1 MRVTVGD
8 SNLSCVV
15 LAVLKRQLVRFL
27 CLLFYHLVF
36 MYLFIYY
43 SIIYRVIY
51 LFIYAMLS
59 SSFFFS
65 FLNDLFAI
73 KKNP

>member
-15 LAVLKRQLVRFL
+15 LAFLKRQLIRFL
-27 CLLFYHLVF
+27 CLLFDHLVF
-36 MYLFIYY
+36 MYLFICYT
-43 SIIYRVIY
+43 IIYRFIY

-59 SSFFFS
+59 SSFSFF
-65 FLNDLFAI
+65 FTF
-73 KKNP
+73 